1 VIPGYPNTPEKQDS
15 NLKSYLIML
24 IEDFKSTNNALKEIK
39 EDTAKQVEVF
49 KEEAQKPL
57 KEI

>member
-1 VIPGYPNTPEKQDS
+1 
-15 NLKSYLIML
+15 ML